1 MGRRRQNDRTSGPSR
16 FTRESLEGVAK
27 DLQSGRLPLQRT
39 QVSDDLVAGL
49 RAQIHKSGLISFHV
63 SYNVGDKRPFMNIGS
78 LNEDEP
84 DHITITEAR
93 NLAKTIKALGDKG
106 IDVQDGLHKRLL
118 RELNEKGAN
127 WRPK

>member
-1 MGRRRQNDRTSGPSR
+1 M
-16 FTRESLEGVAK
+16 
-27 DLQSGRLPLQRT
+27 
-39 QVSDDLVAGL
+39 VAGL
-49 RAQIHKSGLISFHV
+49 RAQVHRSGLVSFHV
-63 SYNVGDKRPFMNIGS
+63 SYYVGDKRPFINIGS

-93 NLAKTIKALGDKG
+93 QLAKTIKALGDKG

-118 RELNEKGAN
+118 RELKRDGTN